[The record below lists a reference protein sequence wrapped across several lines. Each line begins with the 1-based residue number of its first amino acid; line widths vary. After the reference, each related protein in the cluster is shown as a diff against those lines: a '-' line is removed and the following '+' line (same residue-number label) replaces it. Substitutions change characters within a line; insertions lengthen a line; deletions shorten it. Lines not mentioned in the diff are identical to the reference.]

1 MIKIKRFALLLFY
14 TIFIL
19 VVSMMLSAPLQAQP
33 QGYTISGQVQDT
45 GGRGIDGVAIAFNDG
60 EVTYTVY
67 TSGGG
72 FYSYTVDPEWSG
84 TVTPTDN
91 CYSFQPASASIGPV
105 LADTVQ
111 NFTGTLY
118 TYTISGMVTD
128 GLNPIFGAAITLSTG
143 GGTISGP
150 DGSYSLTVPCG
161 WGGTVTPM
169 KVGWQFSPPS
179 YIYEEGVA
187 GDLIEQ
193 DFVGTVSSTTYTISG
208 QVTDTRGGTGL
219 DGVEIEFYNGISLH
233 TETTAGG
240 GYYSYTVP
248 EYWAG
253 TVTPNLTGYTFT
265 PNFVTVLPIQ
275 ANVTYNFTA
284 DFNTYTISGVVTDNN
299 LIPLAGVTVT
309 LSTGGV
315 DITGQNGIYSFT
327 LAHGWSG
334 TVTPSRAGWVFEP
347 RQRTYNGLM
356 SDHTNQNYVGYQGSS
371 RVTIS
376 GAVKQSDGTGI
387 PGVILTFTP
396 GQGTATTDD
405 NGDYSKLV
413 LSGWSGTVTPA
424 KAGYTFSPTSRT
436 YSDVRTDLPDQDYI
450 DYSAG
455 GGLPI
460 ISLSPTQ
467 LNFAADTTGNA
478 SGAQSFLVSNIG
490 SGTLNWTISPDQTW
504 ITAGP
509 SSGTDSGYV
518 TVSVDPS
525 GKSACTYNGTI
536 TVSDPNAVNSPQT
549 VKVQLEVYSTTSPPF
564 GDFATPLDGAT
575 VRSSV
580 PFTGWA
586 LDDIKV
592 ESVKIYLEE
601 NGSLAYIGDAVFVE
615 GARPD
620 VELYYPNYPYKNRA
634 GWGYMM
640 LTYFLPNGGNGTYTF
655 CAIATDLEG
664 NETTLDTRTVT
675 IDNAHAVKPFGA
687 IDAPAQG
694 GGASG
699 SSFKNS
705 GWVLTPPPNKVPEDG
720 STINVYVDGVNLGHP
735 IYNIYREDVAVLF
748 PGYANSN
755 GAHAYFNF
763 DTTAYT
769 NGVHTIYWTA
779 TDDAGN
785 TDGIGSRFF
794 TIQNPDG
801 ASEAKSKINRFSGG
815 IPMPLLPG
823 FEINSLANFPL
834 NNSQPLRV
842 IKEDRSLK
850 GRQNLYQ
857 DKNGSIRVEISQ
869 GERIGI
875 NLGKPMAGYLL
886 VGNDYRP
893 LPFGSTLD
901 LEKGMFY
908 WLPAPGYYGT
918 YRLVFALAG
927 PDNRMIRKDIVVKI
941 R

>member
-1 MIKIKRFALLLFY
+1 
-14 TIFIL
+14 
-19 VVSMMLSAPLQAQP
+19 MLPSSLQAQ
-33 QGYTISGQVQDT
+33 QTYTISGQVLDT
-45 GGRGIDGVAIAFNDG
+45 GGRGLDGVEVSFVMG
-60 EVTYTVY
+60 EVTETVY

-72 FYSYTVDPEWSG
+72 LYSHTVYAGWDG
-84 TVTPTDN
+84 TVTPIDN
-91 CYSFQPASASIGPV
+91 CYSFVPTSASIGPV
-105 LADTVQ
+105 SADIVQ
-111 NFTGTLY
+111 NFTGTQL
-118 TYTISGMVTD
+118 TNTISGVVTD
-128 GLNPIFGAAITLSTG
+128 GVNPISGVAIIPTTG
-143 GGTISGP
+143 LGTISGP
-150 DGSYSLTVPCG
+150 DGTYSLTVPCG
-161 WGGTVTPM
+161 WGGTITPM
-169 KVGWQFSPPS
+169 KIGWQFSPP
-179 YIYEEGVA
+179 YLGYEWVVE
-187 GDLIEQ
+187 DLTDQNFI
-193 DFVGTVSSTTYTISG
+193 GTVSSTTFTISG
-208 QVTDTRGGTGL
+208 QVTDTRGGIGL
-219 DGVEIEFYNGISLH
+219 NGVEIEFYNGISVH

-265 PNFVTVLPIQ
+265 PNFVTVPPVQ
-275 ANVTYNFTA
+275 ANVTYNFTG
-284 DFNTYTISGVVTDNN
+284 DFNSYTLSGVVTDNN

-309 LSTGGV
+309 LSTGGG
-315 DITGQNGIYSFT
+315 DITGQNGAYSFT
-327 LAHGWSG
+327 LAHGWTG

-356 SDHTNQNYVGYQGSS
+356 TDHTNQNYVGYQGSS

-424 KAGYTFSPTSRT
+424 KTGYTFSPTSRT

-460 ISLSPTQ
+460 ISLSPSQ
-467 LNFAADTTGNA
+467 LNFAADASGNA

-490 SGTLNWTISPDQTW
+490 SGTLNWTISPDQAW
-504 ITAGP
+504 IAAGP

-525 GKSACTYNGTI
+525 GKSAGTYNGTI
-536 TVSDPNAVNSPQT
+536 IVSDPNAVNSPQT

-564 GDFATPLDGAT
+564 GDFATPLDGST

-592 ESVKIYLEE
+592 ESVKIYLKE
-601 NGSLAYIGDAVFVE
+601 NGSLIYIGDAVFVE

-620 VELYYPNYPYKNRA
+620 VELYYPDYPYNNRA

-664 NETTLDTRTVT
+664 NETTLDTRTVI

-694 GGASG
+694 GEASG

-705 GWVLTPPPNKVPEDG
+705 GWVLTPLPNKVPEDG

-735 IYNIYREDVAVLF
+735 TYNIYREDVAVLF

-801 ASEAKSKINRFSGG
+801 ASEAKSNCFSGG
-815 IPMPLLPG
+815 IPMPPLPG
-823 FEINSLANFPL
+823 FEINRLANLPL

-842 IKEDRSLK
+842 IKEDHSLK
-850 GRQNLYQ
+850 GQQNLYQ

-869 GERIGI
+869 GERIEI

-886 VGNDYRP
+886 VRNDYRP

-927 PDNRMIRKDIVVKI
+927 PDSRMIRKDVEVKI
-941 R
+941 RL